1 MIGAPL
7 LLLLSLKK
15 KMIACKKLEGETTPS
30 GIFLKEES
38 LVQVFKKYTKTAGK
52 KEQSKMQSND
62 DAVVILTCLSE

>member
-7 LLLLSLKK
+7 SLLLSLKK
-15 KMIACKKLEGETTPS
+15 KIACKKLEGETTPS